1 VTLLDGE
8 DAQIHSADKFPM
20 SRGNSCPRFCHG
32 YGADTRFGL
41 RSRRLAPRSCVYCK
55 QSTANKSTANK
66 STANNPMQTIQCKQS
81 NCHPERSEGSR
92 FLRRGLDYV
101 REFSPHTL
109 TDGSPCVQKPTNRG
123 CPRKLGYVPS
133 VSRFPVPGFKLSSP
147 SAAEGS
153 RLSSRAQP
161 RDLGFFGAA
170 STTLVNSH
178 RTPRPTV
185 PHARKKKR
193 IRGCPRKLEYV
204 PSVPR
209 FPVPG
214 FKLSSRAQRGI
225 PVSSALLRLR

>member
-1 VTLLDGE
+1 LAFIAVAGFWPRFPQFCHPSRSRSSRERFCGRICVVTLLDGE

-133 VSRFPVPGFKLSSP
+133 VSRFPVPGFKLSS
-147 SAAEGS
+147 
-153 RLSSRAQP
+153 
-161 RDLGFFGAA
+161 
-170 STTLVNSH
+170 
-178 RTPRPTV
+178 
-185 PHARKKKR
+185 
-193 IRGCPRKLEYV
+193 
-204 PSVPR
+204 
-209 FPVPG
+209 
-214 FKLSSRAQRGI
+214 RAQRGI

>member
-92 FLRRGLDYV
+92 FLRRGFDYV
-101 REFSPHTL
+101 REFSLHTV
-109 TDGSPCVQKPTNRG
+109 TDGPPRAEKRTNRG
-123 CPRKLGYVPS
+123 CPRKRIDIGEPDWFIQSTNVLQYLHGKCWARGPS
-133 VSRFPVPGFKLSSP
+133 LALSRMRPAQSPSMTNCCRLRSINHAHVWRIGKRERPASRRWTKSPSSP
-147 SAAEGS
+147 
-153 RLSSRAQP
+153 
-161 RDLGFFGAA
+161 
-170 STTLVNSH
+170 
-178 RTPRPTV
+178 
-185 PHARKKKR
+185 
-193 IRGCPRKLEYV
+193 
-204 PSVPR
+204 
-209 FPVPG
+209 
-214 FKLSSRAQRGI
+214 
-225 PVSSALLRLR
+225 